1 MSAQTVA
8 ANNTTGGKF
17 TAKDGSGESSFI
29 TNHLRPIMFV
39 LIALVHAAI
48 IFFVAF
54 SVKTAPQ
61 AGIEPGP
68 LVMKLT
74 DFSVYTPP
82 PPKAKLPDE
91 NMQNTV
97 EAVAEN
103 MIETDVAPNET
114 VITQPVYSEGD
125 NDYLP
130 MHRISVLPVFSER
143 DIMRDIVYPPI
154 ALRSGIEGIVY
165 LELFIDKEGVVRR
178 VTVLRENPPD
188 RGFGEAAV
196 NAFTNRRGEP
206 ARANGEA
213 AAVRYR
219 YQLRFQI
226 K

>member
-1 MSAQTVA
+1 MIAQTVA
-8 ANNTTGGKF
+8 AKKTLGI
-17 TAKDGSGESSFI
+17 FI
-29 TNHLRPIMFV
+29 GNHLRPIMFV
-39 LIALVHAAI
+39 LIALVHASI

-82 PPKAKLPDE
+82 PPLKEKLPDE

-130 MHRISVLPVFSER
+130 MHRISVLPVFSEH

-178 VTVLRENPPD
+178 ITVLRENPPD

-196 NAFTNRRGEP
+196 KAFTNRRGEP

-213 AAVRYR
+213 VAVRYR
-219 YQLRFQI
+219 YQLSFKI
-226 K
+226 KQ